1 MSQSDATLLE
11 IVNHVYSKHSE
22 MLENHLG
29 KSLISTLQ
37 SFPAYS
43 PNNTGGYKGRSD
55 FTVQAIQQIFPAMNN
70 LASYLQGTTLELKPV
85 ESFAKTDEDRQAA
98 EAIKGLFD
106 QYGSDKSTLHK
117 YQFFYGP
124 ILQQK
129 EQVTQVFEVGLGTN
143 NTDVVG
149 NMGAEGKPGASL
161 RAFRDW
167 CPNAKVFGADI
178 DARVLFSEDRIETFH
193 VDQTDPATLE
203 ILASKVP
210 AGFDLVIDDGLHSPF
225 ANINTLKFG
234 LQLVKPGGWV
244 VIEDISRHALSI
256 WQMVASLFPK
266 NAYECH
272 LLQDGV
278 AILFAIKKLSSE

>member
-1 MSQSDATLLE
+1 MGQSDVTILE
-11 IVNHVYSKHSE
+11 IVNHVYAKHSD

-37 SFPAYS
+37 AFPAYS
-43 PNNTGGYKGRSD
+43 PNNTGDYKGRSD
-55 FTVQAIQQIFPAMNN
+55 FTIQAIQQIFPAINQ
-70 LASYLQGTTLELKPV
+70 LATYLQGVTLELKPV
-85 ESFAKTDEDRQAA
+85 ESFAKTDEDRQVA
-98 EAIKGLFD
+98 EAIKVLFD

-117 YQFFYGP
+117 YQYFYGP

-129 EQVTQVFEVGLGTN
+129 DKVKLVFEIGLGTN

-149 NMGAEGKPGASL
+149 NMGAQGKPGASL

-178 DARVLFSEDRIETFH
+178 DARVLFSEERIETFH
-193 VDQTDPATLE
+193 VDQTNTVTLDAL
-203 ILASKVP
+203 LAKAP

-234 LQLVKPGGWV
+234 LELVRPGGWV

-266 NAYECH
+266 QAYECH

-278 AILFAIKKLSSE
+278 AFLFAIKKL